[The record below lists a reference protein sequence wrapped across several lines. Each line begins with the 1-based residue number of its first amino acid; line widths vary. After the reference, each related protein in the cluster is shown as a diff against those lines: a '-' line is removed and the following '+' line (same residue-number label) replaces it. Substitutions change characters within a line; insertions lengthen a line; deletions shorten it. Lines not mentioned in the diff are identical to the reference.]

1 MGHQR
6 TGIAAPTAALVV
18 SAVLLATGVGFVS
31 FGLTTAKLSASQPC
45 ETSAGLAMP
54 GVSVVTSNGVQK
66 CMVGPPIV
74 TYPDGRV
81 DFRNGTVINLHANLT
96 GAAVIGQGG
105 SGGRNDT
112 VILPNGTR
120 FTFNSNGIIVTLSPY
135 QGKAVYSNGVVVDIP
150 VCQYPIDPDLQL
162 AHGVSANGSAWWTS
176 ADGQAVAFYPDGS
189 CSG

>member
-1 MGHQR
+1 MKAIG
-6 TGIAAPTAALVV
+6 TPTVALVV
-18 SAVLLATGVGFVS
+18 SVVLLVTAAGYVS
-31 FGLTTAKLSASQPC
+31 YGLTSTNQSATQPC

-66 CMVGPPIV
+66 CVVGPPIV

-120 FTFNSNGIIVTLSPY
+120 FTFNSRGIIVTISPY
-135 QGKAVYSNGVVVDIP
+135 QGRAVYSNGVVVDIP
-150 VCQYPIDPDLQL
+150 ACQYPIDPNLQL
-162 AHGVSANGSAWWTS
+162 AHGVSANGTAWWTS
-176 ADGQAVAFYPDGS
+176 ADGQAVSFYPDGT